1 MGANSRAVKHEEIF
15 FEKRWNFLE
24 SERHLF
30 TIKPDN
36 YEYPFQLMLDGDLPE
51 SVEGLGGTHIIYRLK
66 ARVVR
71 GKFNHDITAKKVCG
85 SPYYCRVFQLT
96 EG

>member
-1 MGANSRAVKHEEIF
+1 M
-15 FEKRWNFLE
+15 E

-51 SVEGLGGTHIIYRLK
+51 SVEGLGGTHLVYRLK

-71 GKFNHDITAKKVCG
+71 GKFNHDITAKKVRAAVAYHG
-85 SPYYCRVFQLT
+85 IFQLT
-96 EG
+96 EW